1 MNLIKKIRWKSIG
14 NIISKASITIN
25 KLYGCRPIL
34 APLLV
39 GCCYKFYFTVSPES
53 ELRPSVLS
61 GGIRLLLFDQ
71 LRNAAWLLEV
81 LELGDDELLF
91 ILWYSSMTVIFQAWQ
106 EFIAITQL
114 VGKNTEKDI
123 NGNFF
128 FLFPFQSIASVYKE
142 LRDRIRHIS
151 REYHKQHRNRT
162 FLYTIAA
169 CNNPVKFLQPLW
181 TDIQPHWET
190 LVDNEVF
197 QAKPTFPPTLT
208 DSTTYTADIS
218 LGSTHLHDCSCN
230 DLASLHSRNTHFL

>member
-1 MNLIKKIRWKSIG
+1 MNFCSSFGTQVWQWFFRHDK
-14 NIISKASITIN
+14 N
-25 KLYGCRPIL
+25 
-34 APLLV
+34 
-39 GCCYKFYFTVSPES
+39 
-53 ELRPSVLS
+53 
-61 GGIRLLLFDQ
+61 LLLSY
-71 LRNAAWLLEV
+71 NWLARTQRK
-81 LELGDDELLF
+81 
-91 ILWYSSMTVIFQAWQ
+91 ISMGI
-106 EFIAITQL
+106 
-114 VGKNTEKDI
+114 
-123 NGNFF
+123 FF
-128 FLFPFQSIASVYKE
+128 FLFPFQSIASVCKE

-169 CNNPVKFLQPLW
+169 RNNPVKFLQPLW